1 MIDNIRRARAYLSA
15 VSHPPAIAL
24 SGLIS
29 AAGPVEAAAM
39 VRGGSAVT
47 ANLVSARQSIDPEA
61 LLPQIEELGG
71 RLVIPE
77 DDEWPTALNDLD
89 VLVPDHELSCSP
101 IALWVLG
108 SAQLCEITS
117 GSVAV
122 VGSRAATAYGEHVA
136 GEISYC
142 LADAGSTVLAS
153 SGFGVDSAA
162 HRGALATKA
171 GRCVAVMG
179 CGVDVTSPAVHHTLL
194 QQVVAR
200 GMMVSELPLGRRPS
214 LKGSQARDR
223 VVAALA
229 SGVVVVES
237 GYRGQV
243 LRVASSAAVLDRPVM
258 AVPGP
263 VTSSLSAGP
272 HLLIRER
279 GARLVT
285 CASDVLRSISYGS
298 LTMEG

>member
-1 MIDNIRRARAYLSA
+1 MIDDIRRARAYLSA

-29 AAGPVEAAAM
+29 AAGPVDAASM

-47 ANLVSARQSIDPEA
+47 ANLVSPRESIDPEA

-108 SAQLCEITS
+108 SAQLGEITS

-162 HRGALATKA
+162 HRGALATRA
-171 GRCVAVMG
+171 GRCVAVPGHRRTTPG
-179 CGVDVTSPAVHHTLL
+179 CRPLS
-194 QQVVAR
+194 R
-200 GMMVSELPLGRRPS
+200 SLPSLGRRTPPCGS
-214 LKGSQARDR
+214 SVKLNALKTGATR
-223 VVAALA
+223 AKWPLA
-229 SGVVVVES
+229 S
-237 GYRGQV
+237 
-243 LRVASSAAVLDRPVM
+243 
-258 AVPGP
+258 
-263 VTSSLSAGP
+263 
-272 HLLIRER
+272 
-279 GARLVT
+279 
-285 CASDVLRSISYGS
+285 
-298 LTMEG
+298 